1 MKKIVIAIDGFSS
14 CGKSTLAKDLA
25 AKIDFAYI
33 DSGAMYRAVTY
44 YFLTNGININD
55 QDQVQKA
62 LKKINIRFKRVSDG
76 SNATYLNGENIEFNI
91 RKMEVSSMVSEVAAI
106 PEVRK
111 KLVEQQREMGIDKG
125 IIMDGRDIGTVVFP
139 NAELKIFL
147 TADIDVRVDRRYREL
162 LEKKLDITKEAVKEN
177 LAKRDFIDSTR
188 DDSPLK
194 QAEDAILINNSH
206 LTPEQQLKR
215 SLALE
220 LEKGR
225 EQ

>member
-25 AKIDFAYI
+25 AKIGFAYI

-44 YFLTNGININD
+44 YFLTNGIDIND

-76 SNATYLNGENIEFNI
+76 TNATYLNGENIEFEI

-147 TADIDVRVDRRYREL
+147 TADVDVRVDRRYREL
-162 LEKKLDITKEAVKEN
+162 LGKKMYITKEAVKEN
-177 LAKRDFIDSTR
+177 LEKRDLIDSTR

-194 QAEDAILINNSH
+194 QADDAILINNSR
-206 LTPEQQLKR
+206 LTPEQQLER
-215 SLALE
+215 SLALA
-220 LEKGR
+220 LEKGG
-225 EQ
+225 E

>member
-25 AKIDFAYI
+25 AKIGFAYI

-44 YFLTNGININD
+44 YFLTNGIDIND

-76 SNATYLNGENIEFNI
+76 SNATYLNGENIEFEI

-147 TADIDVRVDRRYREL
+147 TADVDVRVDRRYREL
-162 LEKKLDITKEAVKEN
+162 LGKKLYITKEAVKEN
-177 LAKRDFIDSTR
+177 LEKRDLIDSTR

-194 QAEDAILINNSH
+194 QADDAILINNSR
-206 LTPEQQLKR
+206 LTPEQQLER
-215 SLALE
+215 SLALA
-220 LEKGR
+220 LEKGG
-225 EQ
+225 E